1 MYYCELIHG
10 NLQPLKR
17 VWFAPFT
24 MCGIGGML
32 GNPDSAIIERMNWLM
47 RHRGPDGNDV
57 WADEN
62 IALGHTRLAIVDV
75 SGSDQP
81 ISAQSGNILIAN
93 GEIYNHLNLRANHT
107 HYPWTTNGDSEAI
120 LALHENALATNQ
132 GPLSAKQHAKWI
144 SKLNG
149 MYAIAIWN
157 PRDKQLILARDPM
170 GIKPLMRTEVDG
182 SLLFAS
188 EAKALRAHEGHIP
201 QIDELALVA
210 RLAWEY
216 PLDGTTLL
224 KDVAQIRPGT
234 VETWSLDHNGCAVLT
249 GKATVE
255 KQKVDPTDT
264 WNPDLEASKL
274 LESFVVSVEER
285 LMSDV
290 PVGIVLSGGLD
301 SSLVAAVAHEAAQ
314 RSGNPVPACWTVAES
329 EENPDWQAAELVA
342 SSLELEHHQHILQ
355 EDSFDTMLPDL
366 AWHGEDLDVTVLFF
380 QPLFEKMSQS
390 VTVGLCGQGADELH
404 AGYPRYRD
412 LNHHSSVIQSRFD
425 MMSHPSK
432 SIIENGQLP
441 VGDYYYSN
449 DHSATAHTSSLDDFL
464 QFELD
469 SGQLSN
475 FQLRL
480 VDRHSMAHS
489 LEVRVPFLGKSH
501 RQASHKLPMQ
511 WRLPPSFEE
520 KIALRRAA
528 DLTKL
533 PAEIV
538 RRPKLPAGTATS
550 PMLLHKMLEQLDG
563 RAQQIMSKY
572 PLISGAFKDQPDLAI
587 GLGLFEAMHILDGG
601 RSKRSGTAI
610 DLLDEVI

>member
-1 MYYCELIHG
+1 
-10 NLQPLKR
+10 
-17 VWFAPFT
+17 

-32 GNPDSAIIERMNWLM
+32 GNPDSAIIERMNSIM
-47 RHRGPDGNDV
+47 HHRGPDGNDV
-57 WADEN
+57 WVDEN
-62 IALGHTRLAIVDV
+62 ISLGHTRLAIVDID
-75 SGSDQP
+75 GSDQP
-81 ISAQSGNILIAN
+81 ILSQSGNVLVAN
-93 GEIYNHLNLRANHT
+93 GEIYNHQKIRTNNT
-107 HYPWTTNGDSEAI
+107 QYPWNTNGDSETI
-120 LALHENALATNQ
+120 LALHESAIAKSQTI
-132 GPLSAKQHAKWI
+132 LSAKQHATWI
-144 SKLNG
+144 SQLNG

-157 PRDKQLILARDPM
+157 PKDKQLILARDPM
-170 GIKPLMRTEVDG
+170 GIKPLVRTEVDG

-201 QIDELALVA
+201 QIDELALIA

-224 KDVAQIRPGT
+224 KGVAQVRPGT
-234 VETWSLDHNGCAVLT
+234 VETWSLDESGFAILT
-249 GKATVE
+249 GKANVE
-255 KQKVDPTDT
+255 MQKVDPASDWYPDT
-264 WNPDLEASKL
+264 EASKL

-301 SSLVAAVAHEAAQ
+301 SSLVAAVAHEAAE
-314 RSGNPVPACWTVAES
+314 RSSNPVPACWTVAES

-342 SSLELEHHQHILQ
+342 STLELEHHQHILQ
-355 EDSFDTMLPDL
+355 EDSFDKMLPDL

-412 LNHHSSVIQSRFD
+412 LNNHSSVIQSRLD
-425 MMSHPSK
+425 SINHSSK
-432 SIIENGQLP
+432 SIIEEGQLP
-441 VGDYYYSN
+441 VGDYYYCN
-449 DHSATAHTSSLDDFL
+449 DHSATAHTSSLDEFL

-469 SGQLSN
+469 GGQLSN

-501 RQASHKLPMQ
+501 RQASHKLPMN
-511 WRLPPSFEE
+511 WRLPPSMEE
-520 KIALRRAA
+520 KAALRRAA

-550 PMLLHKMLEQLDG
+550 PKLLQQMLEQLDG
-563 RAQQIMSKY
+563 RAQQIMRKY
-572 PLISGAFKDQPDLAI
+572 PLISGAFKDQPELAI

-610 DLLDEVI
+610 DLLDEVM

>member
-1 MYYCELIHG
+1 
-10 NLQPLKR
+10 
-17 VWFAPFT
+17 

-32 GNPDSAIIERMNWLM
+32 GNPDSAIIERMNSIM
-47 RHRGPDGNDV
+47 HHRGPDGNDV
-57 WADEN
+57 WVDEN
-62 IALGHTRLAIVDV
+62 ISLGHTRLAIVDID
-75 SGSDQP
+75 GSDQP
-81 ISAQSGNILIAN
+81 ILSQSGNVLIAN
-93 GEIYNHLNLRANHT
+93 GEIYNHQKIRKNNT
-107 HYPWTTNGDSEAI
+107 QYPWNTNGDSETI
-120 LALHENALATNQ
+120 LALHEGAIAKSQTI
-132 GPLSAKQHAKWI
+132 LSAKQHATWI
-144 SKLNG
+144 SQLNG

-157 PRDKQLILARDPM
+157 PKDKQLLLARDPM
-170 GIKPLMRTEVDG
+170 GIKPLVRTEVDG

-224 KDVAQIRPGT
+224 KGVAQVRPGT
-234 VETWSLDHNGCAVLT
+234 VETWSLDESGFAILT
-249 GKATVE
+249 GKAIVE
-255 KQKVDPTDT
+255 MQKVDPAGD
-264 WNPDLEASKL
+264 WNPDTEASKL

-301 SSLVAAVAHEAAQ
+301 SSLVAAVAHEAAE
-314 RSGNPVPACWTVAES
+314 RSSNPVPACWTVAES

-342 SSLELEHHQHILQ
+342 STLELEHHQHILQ
-355 EDSFDTMLPDL
+355 EDSFDKMLPDL

-412 LNHHSSVIQSRFD
+412 LNNHSRVIQSRLD
-425 MMSHPSK
+425 SMNHSCK
-432 SIIENGQLP
+432 SIIEEGQLP

-469 SGQLSN
+469 GGQLSN

-501 RQASHKLPMQ
+501 RQASHKLPMN
-511 WRLPPSFEE
+511 WRLPPSMEE
-520 KIALRRAA
+520 KAALRRAA

-550 PMLLHKMLEQLDG
+550 PKLLQQMLAQLDG
-563 RAQQIMSKY
+563 RAQQIMNKY
-572 PLISGAFKDQPDLAI
+572 PKFSGAFKDQPELAI

-610 DLLDEVI
+610 DLLDEVM

>member
-1 MYYCELIHG
+1 
-10 NLQPLKR
+10 
-17 VWFAPFT
+17 
-24 MCGIGGML
+24 MCGISGML
-32 GNPDSAIIERMNWLM
+32 GEADRTVVERMNSLLQ
-47 RHRGPDGNDV
+47 HRGPDGADV
-57 WADEN
+57 WCDDN
-62 IALGHTRLAIVDV
+62 IALGHSRLAIVDIE
-75 SGSDQP
+75 GSDQP
-81 ISAQSGNILIAN
+81 IFSKSGNVLIAN
-93 GEIYNHLNLRANHT
+93 GEIYNHLEIKAQTNYT
-107 HYPWTTNGDSEAI
+107 WTTNGDSESI
-120 LALHENALATNQ
+120 LALHESALASKGGKLT
-132 GPLSAKQHAKWI
+132 AKDHAKWI
-144 SKLNG
+144 SQLNG
-149 MYAIAIWN
+149 MYALAIWN
-157 PRDKQLILARDPM
+157 PLQKQLLLARDPL
-170 GIKPLMRTEVDG
+170 GIKPLLRTEVDG

-224 KDVAQIRPGT
+224 KGVRQVRPGT
-234 VETWSLDHNGCAVLT
+234 VEIWSLDENGQALLIDKAV
-249 GKATVE
+249 VE
-255 KQKVDPTDT
+255 QQKVQPTES

-274 LESFVVSVEER
+274 LETFVVSVEER

-301 SSLVAAVAHEAAQ
+301 SSLVAAVAHQAAQ

-342 SSLELEHHQHILQ
+342 STLDLEHHQHILE
-355 EDSFDTMLPDL
+355 EDSFDKMLPNL

-390 VTVGLCGQGADELH
+390 VKVGLCGQGADELH

-412 LNHHSSVIQSRFD
+412 LKNHSQVIQSRLD
-425 MMSHPSK
+425 LMSHPAK
-432 SIIENGQLP
+432 TIIEKRQLP
-441 VGDYYYSN
+441 VGDEYYTN

-469 SGQLSN
+469 GGQLSN

-501 RQASHKLPMQ
+501 RQASHKLPMN
-511 WRLPPSFEE
+511 WRLPPSMEE
-520 KIALRRAA
+520 KAALRRAA

-533 PAEIV
+533 PEEIV

-550 PMLLHKMLEQLDG
+550 PKLLQEMLTQLDG
-563 RAQQIMSKY
+563 RAQQIIGKY
-572 PLISGAFKDQPDLAI
+572 PLISGAFRDQPDLAI
-587 GLGLFEAMHILDGG
+587 GLGLFEAMHIVDGG
-601 RSKRSGTAI
+601 RKKRSGTAF